1 MGFPMTSGW
10 LIGAVEGKSTV
21 TTHLRSTKMTDA
33 SPSGEADG
41 LSVDPILNLA
51 QQAMAKVVSESRR
64 AAEAKQLQVQVTVQS
79 PNRSVQVTDMIKA
92 LSHADPSRAE
102 VLVADLLTSGVGVQD
117 LCLEHLAPAARELGV
132 YWEHDMMPF
141 ADVSMATARIQSI
154 VRSIPSQRLAQRGLL
169 ERGALFAAVPDE
181 AHTLGIVMAADH
193 FRRRGWDVDLLIG
206 MDHNALMRAIVQDD
220 RHVVGLSCAGRQTA
234 RGLRELIHEI
244 RRCRPDMAVVISGHV
259 LGDAHTLQRLPYVD
273 GVVHDLAT
281 AETVIESA
289 LQSAGVARERVS
301 YS

>member
-1 MGFPMTSGW
+1 M
-10 LIGAVEGKSTV
+10 

-41 LSVDPILNLA
+41 LSGDPILNLA

-79 PNRSVQVTDMIKA
+79 PNRSAQVTDMIKA
-92 LSHADPSRAE
+92 LSHDDSSRAE
-102 VLVADLLTSGVGVQD
+102 VLVADLLNSGVGVQD
-117 LCLEHLAPAARELGV
+117 LCLDHLAPAARELGV

-169 ERGALFAAVPDE
+169 ERGALFAAVPEE

-206 MDHNALMRAIVQDD
+206 MDHNALMRVIVQDD
-220 RHVVGLSCAGRQTA
+220 RHVVGLSCAGRHTA

-259 LGDAHTLQRLPYVD
+259 LGDAHTLQSLPYVD
-273 GVVHDLAT
+273 GVVHDLTT

-289 LQSAGVARERVS
+289 LLSAGVARERVS
-301 YS
+301 SS